1 MSSDLLRPRALLRH
15 LLVLAVAV
23 TCVSLGLWQLDRLAE
38 VRASNALLEARLA
51 APEADLSDLLAEA
64 GVDIGGSAADG
75 SDLGDLDAD
84 AIEALTFRRVQV
96 TGTYLADEEVL
107 QRNREHRGQTGF
119 HVLTPLDLGDGRTL
133 LVRRGWVPAE
143 LDSPPV
149 AEAAPPEG
157 EVVLT
162 GILER
167 SVDQP
172 GFGPR
177 DPDEGVLERVFHAD
191 TSRLDGQVSG
201 ALLPVVL
208 RLVDEQQVAL
218 PLGLDEPVLDE
229 ANHRSY
235 AVQWFTF
242 AILAVGTYGAWLWSR
257 RQTGGGA
264 GQPTRIQ

>member
-23 TCVSLGLWQLDRLAE
+23 TCVSLGMWQLDRLGE
-38 VRASNALLEARLA
+38 VRASNALLEARMA
-51 APEADLSDLLAEA
+51 APEADLADLLAEA
-64 GVDIGGSAADG
+64 GLYAGGLAAG
-75 SDLGDLDAD
+75 GLDAD
-84 AIEALTFRRVQV
+84 AIESLTFRRVRV
-96 TGTYLADEEVL
+96 SGTYLADEEVL

-133 LVRRGWVPAE
+133 LVRRGWVPAD
-143 LDSPPV
+143 LDTPPV
-149 AEAAPPEG
+149 AEAAPPDG
-157 EVVLT
+157 PVTLT

-167 SVDQP
+167 SIDQP

-177 DPDEGVLERVFHAD
+177 DLDDGVLERVFHAD
-191 TSRLDGQVSG
+191 TSRLDAQMSG
-201 ALLPVVL
+201 DLLPVVL
-208 RLVDEQQVAL
+208 RLVDDAQDTL
-218 PLGLDEPVLDE
+218 PRGLDEPVLDE

-242 AILAVGTYGAWLWSR
+242 AALAVVTYGAWLWSR
-257 RQTGGGA
+257 RRAGGRV

>member
-51 APEADLSDLLAEA
+51 APEADLSDLLAE
-64 GVDIGGSAADG
+64 
-75 SDLGDLDAD
+75 D

-133 LVRRGWVPAE
+133 LVRRGWVPAD
-143 LDSPPV
+143 LNTPPV
-149 AEAAPPEG
+149 AEAAPPAG
-157 EVVLT
+157 EVALT

-177 DPDEGVLERVFHAD
+177 DRDEGVLERVFHAD